1 MTVNFL
7 FPWEVACAGMSVRV
21 GGGEGIQRF
30 FFRCVSGGLLG
41 FSRPEL
47 QGEPSPV
54 LLYEVEVGWGAG

>member
-1 MTVNFL
+1 
-7 FPWEVACAGMSVRV
+7 MSVRV